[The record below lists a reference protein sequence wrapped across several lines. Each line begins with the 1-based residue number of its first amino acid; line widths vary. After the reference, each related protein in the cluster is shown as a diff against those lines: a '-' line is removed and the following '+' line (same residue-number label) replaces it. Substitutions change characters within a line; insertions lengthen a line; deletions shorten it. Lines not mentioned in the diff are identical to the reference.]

1 MAVTG
6 TPGSGDDTLTG
17 DGADDTVAGQQGNDT
32 ISGGGGNDTIHGDV
46 LFAAN
51 GPLDSNQNDNS
62 WSPGTVTGWYNSGS
76 GGTIERWGDG
86 FLGLS
91 TADGSAFIE
100 LDGNTAGVDHVQ
112 TDVELADG
120 VTYVLS
126 FDHAARA
133 GGSVNDDF
141 EVTHNGTVI
150 ATISPSSTGFFT
162 TTTLTLTGL
171 TGTDTIGFR
180 EFASQDN
187 GLGPLLDNI
196 QFSLTPAS
204 VAASGHS
211 FNDILDGGAGDD
223 KIYGQEGDDRITG
236 GADDDY
242 LEGGSG
248 SDTFVYADGSGSDV
262 IKDFTIGEDLLDVSA
277 LNNGSGQ
284 TVGNSDVVVTS
295 DGEGGSI
302 LTFPNGETIRLV
314 GVDPSSLDTP
324 EELAAIGIHCFL
336 QGTGILTPYGERR
349 IEDLKVG
356 DEVLTRD
363 AGAQEIRWI
372 GRRLMNPAHLNRNP
386 HLRPI
391 CIGKDTLGPG
401 SPVRDL
407 WVSPQHRC
415 VVSGAKA
422 EMLFAAEEVFVP
434 AKSMTDLPGC
444 YVSGREDVVYFHI
457 LFDSHQLVM
466 SDGLLTE
473 SFYPGA
479 AYERASDQ
487 KVRDEICEIFPEMAD
502 RPYACGPTCL
512 PSLTVRE
519 GRLLLS

>member
-6 TPGSGDDTLTG
+6 TPGSGDDILTG

-62 WSPGTVTGWYNSGS
+62 WSPGSVTGWYNTGS

-100 LDGNTAGVDHVQ
+100 LDGNTSGLDHLQ
-112 TDVELADG
+112 TDVELATG

-150 ATISPSSTGFFT
+150 ATISPSSTGFFS

-171 TGTDTIGFR
+171 SGTDTIGFR
-180 EFASQDN
+180 EIVSQDN

-211 FNDILDGGAGDD
+211 FNDTLDGGSGDD
-223 KIYGQEGDDRITG
+223 KIYGQEGDDTIIG

-248 SDTFVYADGSGSDV
+248 SDTFVYADGSGNDV

-284 TVGNSDVVVTS
+284 TVGHGDVTVTS

-314 GVDPSSLDTP
+314 GVDPTSIDTP
-324 EELAAIGIHCFL
+324 EELATIGIHCFL
-336 QGTGILTPYGERR
+336 QGTRIETAQGLRL
-349 IEDLKVG
+349 IEDLQVG
-356 DEVLTRD
+356 DGVVTRD
-363 AGAQEIRWI
+363 AGVQNIRWI
-372 GRRLMNPAHLNRNP
+372 GRKVLKPAFLNTHP

-391 CIGKDTLGPG
+391 CIGKDALGAGLPE
-401 SPVRDL
+401 RDL

-415 VVSGAKA
+415 VVSGARA
-422 EMLFAAEEVFVP
+422 EMLFGEPDVFVP
-434 AKSMTDLPGC
+434 AKALTDLPGC

-457 LFDSHQLVM
+457 LFDSHQLVFSEGM
-466 SDGLLTE
+466 PTE
-473 SFYPGA
+473 SFFPGSEA
-479 AYERASDQ
+479 ERVGDGATN
-487 KVRDEICEIFPEMAD
+487 DEIHQIFPELAG
-502 RPYACGPTCL
+502 RFENYGPTCL
-512 PSLTVRE
+512 PSLTLHEARA
-519 GRLLLS
+519 LLF

>member
-6 TPGSGDDTLTG
+6 TPGSGDDILTG

-62 WSPGTVTGWYNSGS
+62 WSPGAVTGWYNTGS
-76 GGTIERWGDG
+76 NGTIERWGDG

-91 TADGSAFIE
+91 PADGSAFIE

-112 TDVELADG
+112 TDVELATG

-141 EVTHNGTVI
+141 QVTHNGTVI
-150 ATISPSSTGFFT
+150 ATISPSSTGYFT
-162 TTTLTLTGL
+162 TTTLVLTGL
-171 TGTDTIGFR
+171 SGTDTIGFR
-180 EFASQDN
+180 EFANQDN

-196 QFSLTPAS
+196 QISLTPAS

-211 FNDILDGGAGDD
+211 FNDVLDGGSGDD
-223 KIYGQEGDDRITG
+223 KIYGQEGDDTIIG

-248 SDTFVYADGSGSDV
+248 SDTFVYANGSGNDV
-262 IKDFTIGEDLLDVSA
+262 IKDFTIGEDMLDVSG
-277 LNNGSGQ
+277 LHNTSGQ
-284 TVGNSDVVVTS
+284 VVGHSDVVVTS
-295 DGEGGSI
+295 DGENGSI

-314 GVDPSSLDTP
+314 GIAPTSLDTP
-324 EELAAIGIHCFL
+324 EELEAIGIHCFL
-336 QGTGILTPYGERR
+336 QETHILTPDGERR
-349 IEDLKVG
+349 IEELSVG
-356 DEVLTRD
+356 DQVMTRD
-363 AGAQEIRWI
+363 AGAQKIRWI
-372 GRRLMNPAHLNRNP
+372 GRRLMKPALLNTHP
-386 HLRPI
+386 HLRPV
-391 CIGKDTLGPG
+391 CISKDALGPNA
-401 SPVRDL
+401 PARDL

-415 VVSGAKA
+415 VVSGARA
-422 EMLFAAEEVFVP
+422 EMMFGEPEVFVP
-434 AKSMTDLPGC
+434 AKALTDLPGC

-457 LFDSHQLVM
+457 LFDSHQLVF
-466 SDGLLTE
+466 SDGLPTE
-473 SFYPGA
+473 SFFPGA
-479 AYERASDQ
+479 EVARAGDRAAQ
-487 KVRDEICEIFPEMAD
+487 DEILEIFPELSG
-502 RPYACGPTCL
+502 RFENYGPTCL
-512 PSLTVRE
+512 PSLTLRE
-519 GRLLLS
+519 ARALLA